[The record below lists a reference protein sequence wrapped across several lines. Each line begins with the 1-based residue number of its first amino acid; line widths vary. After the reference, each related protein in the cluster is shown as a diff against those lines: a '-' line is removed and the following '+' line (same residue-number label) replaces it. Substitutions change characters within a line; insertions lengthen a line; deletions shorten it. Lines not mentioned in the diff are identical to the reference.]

1 MSSVKA
7 ENVKKPVF
15 LTVMLVV
22 VCASAVT
29 AIGQTRIRFSRG
41 AVSATVSG
49 RLTGFESQRVYVI
62 RVRNGQTLTTKQ
74 ISGRPISIFITGPDG
89 QEAGDMDASCH
100 SDREITPTMA
110 GDYTL
115 RVVECQ
121 KADPWRGRFRF
132 RVTVR

>member
-1 MSSVKA
+1 MNA
-7 ENVKKPVF
+7 ETAKKLLF
-15 LTVMLVV
+15 LAAMVV
-22 VCASAVT
+22 VVSASAVT
-29 AIGQTRIRFSRG
+29 TIGQTRIRFSRG
-41 AVSATVSG
+41 VVSATVSG

-62 RVRNGQTLTTKQ
+62 RVRGGQTLTTKQ

-100 SDREITPTMA
+100 SNREITPMIA